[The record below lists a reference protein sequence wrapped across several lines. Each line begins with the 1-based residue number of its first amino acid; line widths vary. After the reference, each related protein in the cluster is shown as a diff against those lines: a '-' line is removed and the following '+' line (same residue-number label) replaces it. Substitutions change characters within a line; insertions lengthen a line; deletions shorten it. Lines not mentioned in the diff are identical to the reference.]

1 MSCPVRASSTSLASG
16 TPNRAPWMLYFMESP
31 IYKWMITGGRPY
43 RKAPFEYSTW
53 GCSCNHHWIHI
64 YILYIYIYNIYIYI
78 IYIYKIVIRALSQ
91 LMRVNTIVIPEKI
104 SQSCTPKQEQIRSS
118 QFLFGDIFRLRIKQQ
133 QVIIFFQFAGR
144 LPGNLVR
151 PETSVLGPNISLLFC
166 RTLLHPNGEKTHVF
180 SEQILKNSLFHR

>member
-1 MSCPVRASSTSLASG
+1 
-16 TPNRAPWMLYFMESP
+16 MLYFMERP

-53 GCSCNHHWIHI
+53 GCSCNHHWIH
-64 YILYIYIYNIYIYI
+64 
-78 IYIYKIVIRALSQ
+78 YIYKIVIRALSQ
-91 LMRVNTIVIPEKI
+91 LMRVNTIVIPEKL

-133 QVIIFFQFAGR
+133 QVIIFFRFAGR

-180 SEQILKNSLFHR
+180 